1 MKDQTQ
7 QLSTS
12 SKVTIETLEQGV
24 KYVHINNKDSR
35 AMTLFC
41 SRVDRDP
48 WHRFLANIYLLKVN
62 DIFLVALLLTLK
74 ILRSDNHLARKNIQT
89 TQYTIDRNS
98 NLGTKFCHLLPG
110 EIRNSSWLSVFK
122 IKIGKWIPEKCPC
135 QLSAYIKNIAYIWFP
150 SKIC

>member
-24 KYVHINNKDSR
+24 KYVHINNKDNR

-48 WHRFLANIYLLKVN
+48 
-62 DIFLVALLLTLK
+62 
-74 ILRSDNHLARKNIQT
+74 
-89 TQYTIDRNS
+89 
-98 NLGTKFCHLLPG
+98 
-110 EIRNSSWLSVFK
+110 
-122 IKIGKWIPEKCPC
+122 
-135 QLSAYIKNIAYIWFP
+135 
-150 SKIC
+150 